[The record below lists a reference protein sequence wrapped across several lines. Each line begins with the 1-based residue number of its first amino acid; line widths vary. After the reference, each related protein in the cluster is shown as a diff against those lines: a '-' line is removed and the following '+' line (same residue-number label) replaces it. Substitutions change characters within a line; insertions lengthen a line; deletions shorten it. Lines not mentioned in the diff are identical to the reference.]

1 MPSKHKTYIKTM
13 WLIYLSLAASCM
25 LFFVGINYGMLGEL
39 PTFEDLETPKT
50 ALASEIYD
58 NKGVLLGRY
67 YIEDRTN
74 ADPSE
79 IPQALIDALISV
91 EDVRFYE
98 HSGIDMRSMWR
109 VLIKTF
115 LLMVV
120 RKETGKRV
128 AQGGLVG
135 RAGWA
140 KTGVD
145 AAKAAVRTGPQQGR
159 ISCWPDRPRV
169 AAFRRLPLRS
179 GSRHRGPGHR
189 ASAHS

>member
-1 MPSKHKTYIKTM
+1 MTTKYNTYIKTM
-13 WLIYLSLAASCM
+13 WLIYFSLVVLCM

-39 PTFEDLETPKT
+39 PSFEELETPKT
-50 ALASEIYD
+50 ALASEIDD
-58 NKGVLLGRY
+58 NKGNLLGRY

-115 LLMVV
+115 LL
-120 RKETGKRV
+120 GQN
-128 AQGGLVG
+128 AGGGSTLTQQI
-135 RAGWA
+135 A
-140 KTGVD
+140 KNLFHQRND
-145 AAKAAVRTGPQQGR
+145 NWKA
-159 ISCWPDRPRV
+159 V
-169 AAFRRLPLRS
+169 AAQKLKEWVIAVSYTHLTLPTRRFV
-179 GSRHRGPGHR
+179 
-189 ASAHS
+189 